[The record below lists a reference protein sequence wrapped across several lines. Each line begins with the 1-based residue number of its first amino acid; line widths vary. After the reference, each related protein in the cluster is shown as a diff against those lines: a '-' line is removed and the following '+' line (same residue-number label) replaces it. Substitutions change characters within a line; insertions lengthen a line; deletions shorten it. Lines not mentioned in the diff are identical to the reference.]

1 MILIR
6 SYPTRWERERER
18 EQSIGYF
25 LTDSKHR
32 NIKYVAPPLA
42 RSALALP
49 QALIVDRVALVMHIY
64 YNRTCVRCH
73 IDYYHTRL
81 ALYCSALEPLASSWN
96 SEFESGQSKKRVT
109 PFHSTKG

>member
-1 MILIR
+1 MCR
-6 SYPTRWERERER
+6 QNRWRNERERER

-49 QALIVDRVALVMHIY
+49 QALILYIVDRVALVMYLLQPYVRTMPHCNDYGIY
-64 YNRTCVRCH
+64 HGVV
-73 IDYYHTRL
+73 L
-81 ALYCSALEPLASSWN
+81 
-96 SEFESGQSKKRVT
+96 
-109 PFHSTKG
+109 